1 MSPVYPSALITA
13 MKKYPSLRRVVRVRK
28 DSSTAPPWNG
38 VNTLGTVCCPQR
50 ADPSFFVHSSPFPSL
65 LPLNRRSLTRGDL
78 VRLHGIIPAATYS
91 RGTYRPTTIG
101 AAAFHF
107 RVRNGTGWDHRAVTT
122 GLQSHLAFSKPTA
135 CPRSTSVLLCWR
147 AAVGGLSFFLL
158 SDCSLREPFKKADIC
173 VA

>member
-1 MSPVYPSALITA
+1 MEITPG
-13 MKKYPSLRRVVRVRK
+13 KYVAVSYKLWGLQPNEPEEELEETQPGK
-28 DSSTAPPWNG
+28 PLTFIY
-38 VNTLGTVCCPQR
+38 GTGSMLE
-50 ADPSFFVHSSPFPSL
+50 SFEKNLENLKPGL

-122 GLQSHLAFSKPTA
+122 GLQSHLAFCKPTA
-135 CPRSTSVLLCWR
+135 CPRSTSVLRCWR
-147 AAVGGLSFFLL
+147 AAVGGLSLFLL
-158 SDCSLREPFKKADIC
+158 SDCSLGEPFKKADIC